1 MHPNKVRNLLPSF
14 AMEIGV
20 SVEEVE
26 AVTGFLYKKIRQTLG
41 TLQAP
46 AVRVPNLGNFY
57 IKEDTLDREIAKYEK
72 ILENLSDTDFTE
84 YGLKKDLKQ
93 RYDLM
98 VAMKGKL
105 NDERQRRVA
114 VINKRYNNEL
124 ENKHNQVVEEQ
135 RSDSGGSE
143 E

>member
-57 IKEDTLDREIAKYEK
+57 IKEDTLDREITKYEK